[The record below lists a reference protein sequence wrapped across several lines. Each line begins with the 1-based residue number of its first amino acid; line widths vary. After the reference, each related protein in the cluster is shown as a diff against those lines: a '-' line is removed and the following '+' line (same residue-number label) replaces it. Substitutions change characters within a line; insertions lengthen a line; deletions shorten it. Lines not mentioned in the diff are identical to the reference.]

1 MKKFSGRVIAGGK
14 LTGEAI
20 VSHQGVNTLATFQ
33 KSALKNAKKVIS
45 SDQNNPD
52 LYKKVLTGK
61 ILCLP
66 KTIGSTTGGLVIQT
80 ICSMGI
86 NPSAMLFS
94 ESIDSLAASGIIL
107 ARNWEDSKIIAIDNL
122 GEKFLKYVSSGDI
135 ITIEE
140 DGTVVV
146 DKKEQ
151 TLSIKCGCYM
161 SKISKLVIILTS
173 AILTLLIICS
183 CVVFR
188 YKIIYDFSNI
198 KIKSDSLSG
207 ISVMTYNIKCN
218 DRLDFS
224 KSGWYYRAKYVAQNI
239 QENLATIICF
249 QEVKI
254 EQYDFLKNCLEEYE
268 SVILFRDKTSLTEGT
283 PIFYK
288 SDCFDLV
295 SFDSFWLSDTPTEMS
310 NTWNGAY
317 PRVCTSVVLKE
328 KITNKEFAVFNTH
341 LDHLSR
347 IQ

>member
-1 MKKFSGRVIAGGK
+1 
-14 LTGEAI
+14 
-20 VSHQGVNTLATFQ
+20 
-33 KSALKNAKKVIS
+33 
-45 SDQNNPD
+45 
-52 LYKKVLTGK
+52 
-61 ILCLP
+61 
-66 KTIGSTTGGLVIQT
+66 
-80 ICSMGI
+80 
-86 NPSAMLFS
+86 
-94 ESIDSLAASGIIL
+94 
-107 ARNWEDSKIIAIDNL
+107 
-122 GEKFLKYVSSGDI
+122 
-135 ITIEE
+135 
-140 DGTVVV
+140 
-146 DKKEQ
+146 
-151 TLSIKCGCYM
+151 M

-341 LDHLSR
+341 LDHLSQLAR
-347 IQ
+347 INGLSLIKSKIESCKVPAIITGDMNSIPTSQVITTFKSDFDDLNDIWGWGENEGTFKGGGENANARIDYIFKSKNQFELVGYKIINKTFDGVNASDHFPIYAELKI